1 MIIKGKPAGIYKY
14 WYQGE
19 VSYVGQ
25 GGRDG
30 SDVYKRSRQ
39 NKFDKDKKLIP
50 YDNIQYYLEDDHP
63 YLSDQRYRIFF
74 EVQMIYRHR
83 ETVRNKWIPK
93 ELLNLN
99 IFLEK
104 VFLWKECPESA
115 FLNFS
120 SNYRPYAKKRFFKDL
135 SRWHLK
141 GSNWIHNDYSFF
153 DEEDLPDYRWKP
165 PYDITR
171 KLYLDGELAFYALVE
186 KNFQFNSYNKPFH
199 VFTEVDLD
207 KGTEKEKKEKLYLK
221 EFATHC
227 QTRPS
232 KYTTKKG
239 RQKSEEFE
247 KILAR
252 KLHNMAEIII
262 FKTEEKKYG
271 HG

>member
-30 SDVYKRSRQ
+30 SDVFKRSKQ

-50 YDNIQYYLEDDHP
+50 YDAIEYFLEDDHP

-74 EVQMIYRHR
+74 EAQMIYKHR

-120 SNYRPYAKKRFFKDL
+120 SNYRPYAKQRFFKDT
-135 SRWHLK
+135 SRWHKK
-141 GSNWIHNDYSFF
+141 GTNWIHNDYSFF
-153 DEEDLPDYRWKP
+153 DGEEWNP
-165 PYDITR
+165 PYNIT
-171 KLYLDGELAFYALVE
+171 KPLYLDGEPAFYALVE
-186 KNFQFNSYNKPFH
+186 PGFQFDSSNKPWH
-199 VFTEVDLD
+199 VVTEVDLD
-207 KGTEKEKKEKLYLK
+207 KGTKKEKKERLLLK
-221 EFATHC
+221 KFAMHC
-227 QTRPS
+227 RTKS
-232 KYTTKKG
+232 KIG
-239 RQKSEEFE
+239 RQRAEEYE

-252 KLHNMAEIII
+252 KLRNSAEIII
-262 FKTEEKKYG
+262 FKTRRQNEKELR
-271 HG
+271 